1 MSNLAK
7 FNSTITNVRTQEY
20 LTQVLGEKKNA
31 FVNNVTALV
40 ANNKALQECEPLSI
54 MYAATKATALDLLLD
69 QNVGF
74 AYVIPYK
81 NNKEGITEAQ
91 FQIGYRGFI
100 QLAMRSGQF
109 KTINVRDVREGEIVG
124 EDFLSGELQ
133 FKKLPDEERENAK
146 VVGYVAYF
154 RLINGFEKMSYWTVQ
169 ALKNHGLRYSQTYA
183 SKNDW
188 VRKNSKW
195 ETDFDAMA
203 KKGLALDTLIPTP
216 SGFTT
221 IGELKVGDIIY
232 NALGKETK
240 VIAKS
245 EIKHLPC
252 YKITYQNGDSIVC
265 DNEHRWFANGA
276 SIRKSKDEWNVI
288 DSETL
293 FNIKRLGYPVVVPRT
308 KAVEMKEQELPI
320 RPYHLGYWLGN
331 GSSNTS
337 TVSCDAKDAEEIM
350 KQFSD
355 DYNVSLSQYKRNN
368 AVEIHITSKTG
379 KRLDDSSFNWRLR
392 NLGVLGNKHIPQ
404 IYLRSSIEQRIDL
417 LRGLCDS
424 DGCIDNVRGR
434 VKFGSVRED
443 IVQDV
448 YSLLCSLGE
457 HPSLRS
463 RMAKGFGKIV
473 EYFEVEWLP
482 FTNPFILK
490 RKADRFKGRI
500 VENINDSIKSIEEVE
515 SVPTQCIAVDYGNAT
530 DDADFR
536 FSYLVGRGFHV
547 THNTVLKLLLSK
559 YAPLSVDM
567 QSAIKFDQAIIGEN
581 DSVRYVDNNSQANI
595 NAEQQQAA
603 AERIKEALNA
613 NAVDAEIQAVDEETG
628 ELF

>member
-1 MSNLAK
+1 MSDLAK

-54 MYAATKATALDLLLD
+54 MYAATKATALDLPLD
-69 QNVGF
+69 QNLGF

-81 NNKEGITEAQ
+81 NNKEGKTEAQ
-91 FQIGYRGFI
+91 FQMGYRGLV

-133 FKKLPDEERENAK
+133 FKKLPDEEREKAK

-169 ALKNHGLRYSQTYA
+169 ELKNHGLRYSQTYA

-203 KKGLALDTLIPTP
+203 KK
-216 SGFTT
+216 
-221 IGELKVGDIIY
+221 
-232 NALGKETK
+232 
-240 VIAKS
+240 
-245 EIKHLPC
+245 
-252 YKITYQNGDSIVC
+252 
-265 DNEHRWFANGA
+265 
-276 SIRKSKDEWNVI
+276 
-288 DSETL
+288 
-293 FNIKRLGYPVVVPRT
+293 
-308 KAVEMKEQELPI
+308 
-320 RPYHLGYWLGN
+320 
-331 GSSNTS
+331 
-337 TVSCDAKDAEEIM
+337 
-350 KQFSD
+350 
-355 DYNVSLSQYKRNN
+355 
-368 AVEIHITSKTG
+368 
-379 KRLDDSSFNWRLR
+379 
-392 NLGVLGNKHIPQ
+392 
-404 IYLRSSIEQRIDL
+404 
-417 LRGLCDS
+417 
-424 DGCIDNVRGR
+424 
-434 VKFGSVRED
+434 
-443 IVQDV
+443 
-448 YSLLCSLGE
+448 
-457 HPSLRS
+457 
-463 RMAKGFGKIV
+463 
-473 EYFEVEWLP
+473 
-482 FTNPFILK
+482 
-490 RKADRFKGRI
+490 
-500 VENINDSIKSIEEVE
+500 
-515 SVPTQCIAVDYGNAT
+515 
-530 DDADFR
+530 
-536 FSYLVGRGFHV
+536 
-547 THNTVLKLLLSK
+547 TVLKLLLSK